1 MLFAGDG
8 DYYFSLDD
16 DILYPRDYVERM
28 TDFLQRGNNAFI
40 AGVHGARLKTDIKHY
55 LTDRDV
61 ANRRMAIA
69 TESSV
74 HILGTCTTAFNTDT
88 LRLDVRRWKHRNMVD
103 LTFALICTERG
114 IPLKIISREE
124 NWVGSQEEN
133 QSDSIFSELQKDDTV
148 QTTMAKALQQFH
160 TNNPERE
167 QQ

>member
-1 MLFAGDG
+1 
-8 DYYFSLDD
+8 
-16 DILYPRDYVERM
+16 
-28 TDFLQRGNNAFI
+28 
-40 AGVHGARLKTDIKHY
+40 
-55 LTDRDV
+55 
-61 ANRRMAIA
+61 MAIA

-133 QSDSIFSELQKDDTV
+133 WVGSQEENQSDSIFSELQKDDTV